1 MQTKIRS
8 VNRQLKAPS
17 VPIKTETSKPLPLER
32 QKKLEEILNRETLKS
47 KTDQLKAILEK
58 KMTIKYGRLVT
69 KVVFILLLG

>member
-17 VPIKTETSKPLPLER
+17 VPIKIETSKPLPLER

-47 KTDQLKAILEK
+47 KTEQLKAILEK

-69 KVVFILLLG
+69 TVVFILLLG